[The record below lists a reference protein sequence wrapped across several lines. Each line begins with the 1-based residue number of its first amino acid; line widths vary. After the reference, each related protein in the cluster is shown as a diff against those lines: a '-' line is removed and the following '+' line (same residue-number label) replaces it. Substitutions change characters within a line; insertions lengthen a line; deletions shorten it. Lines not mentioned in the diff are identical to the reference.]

1 MYILMKDSGKKYNLF
16 YEEKDF
22 DEFFCVRDY
31 NAGPSVERTI
41 EAAL

>member
-22 DEFFCVRDY
+22 IEFFCVRHY
-31 NAGPSVERTI
+31 SAEPSVGRTI